1 MENNIVVVIIVG
13 FLIFYLILMGK
24 TIQFFWTATNL
35 YKKMILRQEATL
47 NLLMDIRD
55 NTKYYDP
62 KMFEEDDK
70 ASESEAERGVVKY
83 CPVCNHKVPVIY
95 RRCPQCGHNYE

>member
-1 MENNIVVVIIVG
+1 METNIIEVLLGG
-13 FLIFYLILMGK
+13 FFIFYLIFMFK
-24 TIQFFWTATNL
+24 MIQFYLNATSL

-62 KMFEEDDK
+62 KMFEENDK
-70 ASESEAERGVVKY
+70 DFESEAERGVVKY